1 MVIETELGL
10 LIEKSLRKQSI
21 SLRRLSELTNIDKG
35 TLSRIKNG
43 KRKATPNHLQI
54 LSECLTI
61 PLHELYSAAGYPLGL
76 EKGNQI
82 SELQLSIDSI
92 QYMLSISEH
101 ENKQFSVEQVEKQL
115 EELNHYSQTPEGKN
129 KIIKNFK
136 NKIDRIGSVGPFIN
150 ELSGMFK
157 RFLTGKGT
165 AAELAIIGGVLMY
178 FIIPVDVLPDY
189 LFAIG
194 YLDDAISL
202 KIVSRSLLPKTV
214 G

>member
-1 MVIETELGL
+1 M
-10 LIEKSLRKQSI
+10 
-21 SLRRLSELTNIDKG
+21 TNIDKA

-54 LSECLTI
+54 LSEYLNI
-61 PLHELYSAAGYPLGL
+61 PLHELYTAAGYPLGL
-76 EKGNQI
+76 EKGNPI
-82 SELQLSIDSI
+82 SELQSSIDSI

-101 ENKQFSVEQVEKQL
+101 ENKPFSLEQVEKQL

-136 NKIDRIGSVGPFIN
+136 TKIDRIGSVGPFIN

-157 RFLTGKGT
+157 RFLTGNGP
-165 AAELAIIGGVLMY
+165 AAELAVIGGVLMY

-202 KIVSRSLLPKTV
+202 KIASRSL
-214 G
+214 

>member
-1 MVIETELGL
+1 MIIDTELGL
-10 LIEKSLRKQSI
+10 LIEKSLKKQSL
-21 SLRRLSELTNIDKG
+21 SLRRLSEMSNIDKG

-54 LSECLTI
+54 ISECLHI
-61 PLHELYSAAGYPLGL
+61 SLHELYAAAGYPIGL
-76 EKGNQI
+76 EKGNEI
-82 SELQLSIDSI
+82 TDLQSSIDSI

-101 ENKQFSVEQVEKQL
+101 GNQSFSFEQVEKQL
-115 EELNHYSQTPEGKN
+115 EELSVYSQTPEGN
-129 KIIKNFK
+129 HKIIKNFK
-136 NKIDRIGSVGPFIN
+136 NKIDKVGSVGPFIN
-150 ELSGMFK
+150 ELNGMFNK
-157 RFLTGKGT
+157 FLTGKGP

-202 KIVSRSLLPKTV
+202 KIASRTFLLKT
-214 G
+214 

>member
-1 MVIETELGL
+1 M
-10 LIEKSLRKQSI
+10 
-21 SLRRLSELTNIDKG
+21 TNIDKG

-54 LSECLTI
+54 ISECLNI
-61 PLHELYSAAGYPLGL
+61 PLHELYGAAGYPLGL
-76 EKGNQI
+76 VKGNEK
-82 SELQLSIDSI
+82 SDLQTSIDSI
-92 QYMLSISEH
+92 QYMLSLSEH
-101 ENKQFSVEQVEKQL
+101 ENKQFSVELVEKQL

-136 NKIDRIGSVGPFIN
+136 NKIDRVGSVGPFIN

-157 RFLTGKGT
+157 RFLTGKGPV
-165 AAELAIIGGVLMY
+165 AELAIIGGVLMY

-202 KIVSRSLLPKTV
+202 KIASRSLLPKT
-214 G
+214 